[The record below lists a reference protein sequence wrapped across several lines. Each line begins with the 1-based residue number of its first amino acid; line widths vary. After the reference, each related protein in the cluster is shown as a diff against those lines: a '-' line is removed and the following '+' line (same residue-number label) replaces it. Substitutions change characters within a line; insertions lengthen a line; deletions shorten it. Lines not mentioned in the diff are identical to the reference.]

1 VGPYF
6 TTHAGVRQGDPLSP
20 LLFDVVGD
28 GLAMMIKKEKDEGI
42 ISGLVPHLVD
52 DGVAILQYADDT
64 ILLMEDSLENARNMK
79 FILCMFEQVS
89 GLEINFHK
97 SEIYCLGA
105 AKDRSQ

>member
-1 VGPYF
+1 
-6 TTHAGVRQGDPLSP
+6 
-20 LLFDVVGD
+20 
-28 GLAMMIKKEKDEGI
+28 MMIKKEKDEGI

-64 ILLMEDSLENARNMK
+64 ILLMEDSLENAKNMK

-105 AKDRSQ
+105 AKDKSQQ

>member
-1 VGPYF
+1 MEVVRGGRVEIKVNAQVGPYF
-6 TTHAGVRQGDPLSP
+6 TTHVGVRQGDPLFP

-79 FILCMFEQVS
+79 FILCM
-89 GLEINFHK
+89 NK
-97 SEIYCLGA
+97 C
-105 AKDRSQ
+105 